1 METKVYLFV
10 ILAIGV
16 FFSVKYYLKRKWR
29 QELKKSWIPILCKV
43 VNEEQC
49 WLRVRDLF
57 SKDPNDEDYKK
68 YELVLKPIDREQ
80 CLEYPFFIKE
90 VRYHISSLNE
100 GKKYMGKQTTVYVNP
115 TDKKEYFVEDKRR

>member
-49 WLRVRDLF
+49 
-57 SKDPNDEDYKK
+57 
-68 YELVLKPIDREQ
+68 
-80 CLEYPFFIKE
+80 
-90 VRYHISSLNE
+90 
-100 GKKYMGKQTTVYVNP
+100 
-115 TDKKEYFVEDKRR
+115 